1 MLTEEQ
7 KKARDHLYGPCLVT
21 AGPGSGK
28 TRVLTERIVHLL
40 RYTRP
45 ERICVITFTRAAAEQ
60 MKSRFC
66 ELTDEETAEKVTFG
80 TFHSVFFR
88 WLVQWHELGSDIKI
102 LGRDGENVPAI
113 SMGQWDTNE
122 EYAAWKKIHHYI
134 DFDDI
139 IHLTQVAIQNHF
151 PDRMYDFFLIDE
163 FQDIDQEQYK
173 IACRMAGD
181 QANLFVVGD
190 EDQSI
195 YGFRGSCSSVMLQFM
210 KDYPSAAHLFLSTN
224 FRCSRAITNLSVRL
238 ISHNKERYDKNIDS
252 FSRDMTPVRSR
263 GYVSTLDELRDT
275 AKRIRQLHIFG
286 KVPYEKIAVLARTG
300 READLM
306 IQALREAGIPYRQ
319 KIRSSDFIHRKFL
332 DIGQD
337 ILWIREAGSDPGKN
351 RNLRTLERYFPFVRN
366 VYRKDLRPDEVIEK
380 EQLIRLLERVKKRT
394 MRAAAFDL
402 LWNSTYFSFIRNQ
415 RIHESLPAYYPIL
428 QFYRLGKT
436 EQKGVFVNT
445 LHQAKGLE
453 FEAVWIIGINE
464 GNIPHAEAAESV
476 TSMEEE
482 RRLLYVGMTRAQ
494 KYLSLSFSEEA
505 PKSRFLTEIRM

>member
-7 KKARDHLYGPCLVT
+7 KKARDHLNGPCLVT

-28 TRVLTERIVHLL
+28 TRVLTERIVRLL
-40 RYTRP
+40 QYTRP

-66 ELTDEETAEKVTFG
+66 GLTDEETAEKVTFG

-88 WLVQWHELGSDIKI
+88 WLVQWHELSSEIKI
-102 LGRDGENVPAI
+102 LGRDGDNVPAI

-122 EYAAWKKIHHYI
+122 EYAEWKKRHHYI

-139 IHLTQVAIQNHF
+139 IHLTQIALQNHF

-195 YGFRGSCSSVMLQFM
+195 YGFRGSYSSVMLQFM
-210 KDYPSAAHLFLSTN
+210 KDYPSAVHLFLSTN
-224 FRCSRAITNLSVRL
+224 FRCSRAITQLSNLL
-238 ISHNKERYDKNIDS
+238 ISHNKERYDKSIDS

-275 AKRIRQLHIFG
+275 AKRIRQLHVFG
-286 KVPYEKIAVLARTG
+286 NVPYEKIAVLARTG

-319 KIRSSDFIHRKFL
+319 KIRSSDFIHRRFL
-332 DIGQD
+332 DISQD
-337 ILWIREAGSDPGKN
+337 ILWIREAGYDLGKEKN
-351 RNLRTLERYFPFVRN
+351 VRTLERYFPFVRN
-366 VYRKDLRPDEVIEK
+366 INRDDLIPDEVIEK
-380 EQLIRLLERVKKRT
+380 EQFIRLLERIEKKEQKQ
-394 MRAAAFDL
+394 AAINL
-402 LWNSTYFSFIRNQ
+402 LWNSTYFSYIKNRLIN
-415 RIHESLPAYYPIL
+415 ESLPVYYPFFQL
-428 QFYRLGKT
+428 YQFGKT
-436 EQKGVFVNT
+436 GQKGVFVNT

-464 GNIPHAEAAESV
+464 GNIPHAEAGDSV
-476 TSMEEE
+476 SNMEEE

-505 PKSRFLTEIRM
+505 LKSRFLTEIRM